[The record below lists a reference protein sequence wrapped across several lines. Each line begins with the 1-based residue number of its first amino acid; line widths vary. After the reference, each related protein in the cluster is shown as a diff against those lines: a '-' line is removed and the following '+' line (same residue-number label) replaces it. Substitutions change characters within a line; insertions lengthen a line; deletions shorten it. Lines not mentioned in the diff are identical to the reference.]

1 MMTKRAFTVVFSC
14 VGSLMVIYIT
24 LGFIQPTKTKAIAQ
38 RVQSRNS
45 LRIIITD
52 SSNTTVAASTALEA
66 VKK

>member
-1 MMTKRAFTVVFSC
+1 MSIKKAFTVVFSC

>member
-1 MMTKRAFTVVFSC
+1 MSTKKAFTVVFSC